1 MISNLKN
8 ADIEI
13 WGMVDEVHSVCPA
26 SILAA
31 NYVTRSWE
39 TGISRVERRI
49 PYLFRPSTVGPNQTS
64 TVVSSQSSQRVHCAE
79 LGRKTVFATVP

>member
-1 MISNLKN
+1 MMISNLKN

-39 TGISRVERRI
+39 TGIGRVERRI
-49 PYLFRPSTVGPNQTS
+49 P
-64 TVVSSQSSQRVHCAE
+64 
-79 LGRKTVFATVP
+79 

>member
-1 MISNLKN
+1 MMIPNLKS

-13 WGMVDEVHSVCPA
+13 WCMALVDEVHLSA
-26 SILAA
+26 SNLPA

-49 PYLFRPSTVGPNQTS
+49 PYLFFFVQVGPRPNIN
-64 TVVSSQSSQRVHCAE
+64 
-79 LGRKTVFATVP
+79 GGI